1 LTKTFTDQCLES
13 QIFSSPAQQ
22 QPSSNDLSNTSIQKL
37 EMMITKLSS
46 SISKIEREMLSMRK
60 SSRKGHANNYPMM
73 HQRNSHHQSDIE
85 EVCTAVDNE
94 PGIKK
99 FRKNFFIN
107 CENVADEGNWIVIQN
122 RFNGDVNFFR
132 SWSEYKEGFGSIGAE
147 FWIGLERLH
156 ELTSSH
162 LFELMVTIEDFNG
175 EKRFAKY
182 AGFAVSS
189 EAGGYAINVLGK
201 YSGDAG
207 DALTYHAG
215 MKFSTYE

>member
-1 LTKTFTDQCLES
+1 MILR
-13 QIFSSPAQQ
+13 
-22 QPSSNDLSNTSIQKL
+22 LSTSINKV
-37 EMMITKLSS
+37 
-46 SISKIEREMLSMRK
+46 EREIIAIRK
-60 SSRKGHANNYPMM
+60 SSRKSHSTHPMM
-73 HQRNSHHQSDIE
+73 HQRNSHFGADIE
-85 EVCTAVDNE
+85 EVCTSTDAE

-107 CENVADEGNWIVIQN
+107 CESVADEGNWILIQS

-132 SWSEYKEGFGSIGAE
+132 SWDEYKEGFGSIGRE
-147 FWIGLERLH
+147 FWMGLERLH

-162 LFELMVTIEDFNG
+162 LYELMITIEDFNG

-182 AGFAVSS
+182 AGFVVSS
-189 EAGGYAINVLGK
+189 EAGGYALNVLGK